1 MASAGVVLVDNV
13 IRGKFALYLETSD
26 GDVRCRVAVV
36 VLICTQS
43 FNNEKIAKTCSYC
56 PYIVYGC

>member
-26 GDVRCRVAVV
+26 GDVRCRVVV
-36 VLICTQS
+36 MIYTQS
-43 FNNEKIAKTCSYC
+43 FNNEKNAKTCSYC